1 MLQPPAL
8 LTALVLASVYAV
20 LFYLVLGRSLRDLLF
35 YWLASVVGFVTGQ
48 LVGQF
53 LDVSPLTIGQ
63 VRVVEATLVAILF
76 LLLARWI
83 TMEREK
89 S

>member
-1 MLQPPAL
+1 MLQMPAL
-8 LTALVLASVYAV
+8 LTALVIASLYAV
-20 LFYLVLGRSLRDLLF
+20 IFYLLMGRRLRDLLF
-35 YWLASVVGFVTGQ
+35 FWLASVVGFASGQ

-63 VRVVEATLVAILF
+63 VRIVEATLVAILF

-83 TMEREK
+83 TMGKET

>member
-1 MLQPPAL
+1 MLQSPAL
-8 LTALVLASVYAV
+8 LTALVLASVYAI
-20 LFYLVLGRSLRDLLF
+20 LFHLVLGRNLRDLLF
-35 YWLASVVGFVTGQ
+35 FWLASVVGFFTGQ

-53 LDVSPLTIGQ
+53 LDVSPLTVGQ
-63 VRVVEATLVAILF
+63 LRIVEATLVAILF

-83 TMEREK
+83 TMERDK